1 MRNERRGLSAT
12 ADGNEGKRT
21 ITTHCWNKRQKR
33 MIVIPI
39 RGLLVDDPSAL
50 LAFRFIANQHPPTT
64 RHLSPFRTVPSTK
77 FALVHIVRTST
88 SDRPRNRSRPLSHHL
103 LDLDDVVFARGEV
116 GLVVNEGSLSER
128 GLLVDTLRCMLLI
141 I

>member
-1 MRNERRGLSAT
+1 
-12 ADGNEGKRT
+12 
-21 ITTHCWNKRQKR
+21 

-39 RGLLVDDPSAL
+39 RKLLIDDPLSL
-50 LAFRFIANQHPPTT
+50 LAFRLIANQHPPTT
-64 RHLSPFRTVPSTK
+64 RYLSPFRTVLSTK

-116 GLVVNEGSLSER
+116 RLVVHEGSLDEGRRIWSRSRHILFTVEDHQ
-128 GLLVDTLRCMLLI
+128 LSTSC
-141 I
+141 